1 MRPQNR
7 IDLMIAQARQKLNEI
22 KQLQYFGGDSLNL
35 KQHSQ
40 IFTIPAND
48 TNYHCWRIVMTPTA
62 IGYTIPIE
70 IKAIP
75 ANATSNLRPMLER
88 VQRTDGN
95 FEVLVMF
102 DQSFYDTAQSSEV
115 LFIYSG
121 AATFTVTQIA

>member
-35 KQHSQ
+35 KQYSQ

-62 IGYTIPIE
+62 IGYTMPID

-75 ANATSNLRPMLER
+75 ANATSNLRPVLER
-88 VQRTDGN
+88 VQRTDGK
-95 FEVLVMF
+95 FEVLVIF

>member
-48 TNYHCWRIVMTPTA
+48 TNYHCWSIVMTPTA
-62 IGYTIPIE
+62 VGFTIPID

-95 FEVLVMF
+95 FEVLVIF
-102 DQSFYDTAQSSEV
+102 DQSLYNTAQSSEV
-115 LFIYSG
+115 LFTYSG